1 MAKKSRLLSALDA
14 HKNINHNFE
23 RQKKLQK
30 QAAKRKRS
38 KEPDEFFYKGEPLMS
53 GGLQTGP
60 DVDDVASE
68 QDGAS
73 ETIPAAIDT
82 SHVDNSDSN
91 SESST
96 DELASEEKQE
106 PNGTS
111 LDYPAQTDEQSKSA
125 SEASD
130 DEEGIPL
137 SDLSDLSETDK
148 ADIIPHQRLTINNT
162 IALTKAYRSIALPPA
177 PFSTYQTLTSPSPIS
192 IPDINDD
199 LNRELAFHAQA
210 LSAAVEGRR
219 LLKKEGIAFSRPNDY
234 FAEMVK
240 SDEQM
245 GKIKGKMHEEA
256 AGRKAAADARRQRDL
271 RKFGKQVQVA
281 KLQDR
286 DKAKRE
292 TLEKINILK
301 RSEFYLPHI
310 FLFSRCSPFPLPL
323 FPQDLSRMKFR
334 DFHTRPTNPHP
345 TKNAKTPTPADPQ
358 KQTSSISPS
367 KTPAPANH
375 QTQNP
380 LALLEE
386 ASTADGPLLP
396 RRASGSEKTRNSGS
410 GAKSGSP
417 RAGMRCRVRILVGL
431 MLRG

>member
-14 HKNINHNFE
+14 HKNFNHNLE

-38 KEPDEFFYKGEPLMS
+38 KESDHFFYKGEPLMS

-60 DVDDVASE
+60 DVASE

-82 SHVDNSDSN
+82 SHIDDSDSH
-91 SESST
+91 SESSA
-96 DELASEEKQE
+96 DELESEEKQE

-111 LDYPAQTDEQSKSA
+111 LDHPTNTDQQSKSA

-130 DEEGIPL
+130 DDEGIPL

-162 IALTKAYRSIALPPA
+162 IALTKAYRSIALPPG
-177 PFSTYQTLTSPSPIS
+177 PFSTYQTVTAPSPIS

-245 GKIKGKMHEEA
+245 GQIKGKMHEEA
-256 AGRKAAADARRQRDL
+256 AERKAAADARRQRDL

-292 TLEKINILK
+292 TLEKINLLK
-301 RSEFYLPHI
+301 RKRKNTDTGGPSEPDEFDIALEDASTSKPSDRNT
-310 FLFSRCSPFPLPL
+310 SRVRRSEHGGPGGP
-323 FPQDLSRMKFR
+323 
-334 DFHTRPTNPHP
+334 
-345 TKNAKTPTPADPQ
+345 
-358 KQTSSISPS
+358 PS
-367 KTPAPANH
+367 KR
-375 QTQNP
+375 QRK
-380 LALLEE
+380 
-386 ASTADGPLLP
+386 DDKFGFGGKK
-396 RRASGSEKTRNSGS
+396 RF
-410 GAKSGSP
+410 AKSGDAVSSSDFSGFDVK
-417 RAGMRCRVRILVGL
+417 RMKGKKGLKNSKGAQRLGKSRRVR
-431 MLRG
+431 R